1 VGEASEPGEEFAYGI
16 LGAGRQGTAAAY
28 DLAVRGEAAS
38 IVLADVDGAR
48 AAAAA
53 TRVNELA
60 GRSVA
65 TGVGLDVTDSPA
77 LLAFLKPLDAAI
89 GAVSYKLNLAMT
101 EAAIEARTDWCDLGG
116 NTPVV
121 LGQLALD
128 QRAKKAG
135 VRIVPDCGEAPGLA
149 SNLMTYAMSLMDE
162 PQDLVLL
169 DGGLPLKPTPP
180 WNYRLTFSMDGLTNE
195 YAGGST
201 YIRDGKTVEV
211 ASFDP
216 AEYELVDLGEP
227 VGVLEAFSTGGAS
240 TTPWTLG
247 KRLRS
252 MRNKV
257 IRYPGHVVVWKGF
270 MDAGL
275 FSENPVRVGDQDV
288 VPRQLFHALIEPQI
302 RATEAVDDIV
312 IAHVIVTGRHAGEP
326 TRAVVDMR
334 VVRDRKL
341 GFFAMEETT
350 GWHAAIVAHLMAG
363 GRIAPGAAPVELA
376 TDSAEIVAE
385 LRARGF
391 PITETVEPIDDEPAM
406 PEPGVEEPAL
416 EAEPED
422 QPPAQR

>member
-1 VGEASEPGEEFAYGI
+1 VSDGTGAFKYGV

-28 DLAVRGEAAS
+28 DLAVRGDAVS

-48 AAAAA
+48 AEASAA
-53 TRVNELA
+53 RVNQLA
-60 GRSVA
+60 GRDVA
-65 TGVGLDVTDSPA
+65 VGARLDATDSPA
-77 LLAFLKPLDAAI
+77 LLAFLRPLDAAI
-89 GAVSYKLNLAMT
+89 GAISYKLNLGFT
-101 EAAIEARTDWCDLGG
+101 EAAIEAGTDWCDLGG
-116 NTPVV
+116 NTSVV

-128 QRAKKAG
+128 ARAKKAG

-149 SNLMTYAMSLMDE
+149 SNLMAYAMSLLDE
-162 PQDLVLL
+162 PEDLVLL
-169 DGGLPLKPTPP
+169 DGGLPLHPTPP

-195 YAGGST
+195 YAGGSV
-201 YIRDGKTVEV
+201 YIRDGKPVEV

-227 VGVLEAFSTGGAS
+227 VGMLEAFSTGGAS

-257 IRYPGHVVVWKGF
+257 VRYPGHVVVWKGF
-270 MDAGL
+270 MEAGL
-275 FSENPVRVGDQDV
+275 FSEKPVRIGDQEV

-302 RATEAVDDIV
+302 RADETVDDIV
-312 IAHVIVTGRHAGEP
+312 IAHVIVTGRTAGQP

-341 GFFAMEETT
+341 GFSAMEETT
-350 GWHAAIVAHLMAG
+350 GWHAAIVAHLMAR
-363 GRIAPGAAPVELA
+363 GRIATGAAPVELA
-376 TDSAEIVAE
+376 TDSAEIVTE

-391 PITETVEPIDDEPAM
+391 PVTESVEPIQRAEPAAD
-406 PEPGVEEPAL
+406 PS
-416 EAEPED
+416 D
-422 QPPAQR
+422 

>member
-1 VGEASEPGEEFAYGI
+1 VSDGTGAFKYGV

-28 DLAVRGEAAS
+28 DLAVRGDAVS

-48 AAAAA
+48 AEASAA
-53 TRVNELA
+53 RVNQLA
-60 GRSVA
+60 GRDVA
-65 TGVGLDVTDSPA
+65 VGARLDATDSPA
-77 LLAFLKPLDAAI
+77 LLAFLRPLDAAI
-89 GAVSYKLNLAMT
+89 GAISYKLNLGFT
-101 EAAIEARTDWCDLGG
+101 EAAIEAGTDWCDLGG
-116 NTPVV
+116 NTSVV

-128 QRAKKAG
+128 ARAKKAG

-149 SNLMTYAMSLMDE
+149 SNLMAYAMSLLDE
-162 PQDLVLL
+162 PEDLVLL
-169 DGGLPLKPTPP
+169 DGGLPLHPTPP

-195 YAGGST
+195 YAGGSV
-201 YIRDGKTVEV
+201 YIRDGKPVEV

-227 VGVLEAFSTGGAS
+227 VGMLEAFSTGGAS

-257 IRYPGHVVVWKGF
+257 VRYPGHVAVWKGF
-270 MDAGL
+270 MEAGL
-275 FSENPVRVGDQDV
+275 FSEEPVRIGDQAM

-302 RATEAVDDIV
+302 RADETVDDIV
-312 IAHVIVTGRHAGEP
+312 IAHVIVTGRTAGQP

-341 GFFAMEETT
+341 GFSAMEETT
-350 GWHAAIVAHLMAG
+350 GWHAAIVAHLMAR
-363 GRIAPGAAPVELA
+363 GRIATGAAPVELA
-376 TDSAEIVAE
+376 TDSAEIVTE

-391 PITETVEPIDDEPAM
+391 PVTESVEPI
-406 PEPGVEEPAL
+406 V
-416 EAEPED
+416 
-422 QPPAQR
+422 

>member
-1 VGEASEPGEEFAYGI
+1 MAEAGKGFAYGI

-28 DLAVRGEAAS
+28 DLAVRGEAES
-38 IVLADVDGAR
+38 IVLADLDGAR
-48 AAAAA
+48 AQAAAA
-53 TRVNELA
+53 RVNELA
-60 GRSVA
+60 ERSIA
-65 TGVGLDVTDSPA
+65 TGVALDVTDSSA
-77 LLAFLKPLDAAI
+77 LLTFLKPLDAAI

-101 EAAIEARTDWCDLGG
+101 EAAIEARTNWCDLGG
-116 NTPVV
+116 NTAVV

-128 QRAKKAG
+128 KRAKKAG

-149 SNLMTYAMSLMDE
+149 SNLMAYAMSLMDQPE
-162 PQDLVLL
+162 DLVLL
-169 DGGLPLKPTPP
+169 DGGLPLRPTPP

-216 AEYELVDLGEP
+216 SEYELVDLGEP
-227 VGVLEAFSTGGAS
+227 VGLLEAFSTGGAS

-257 IRYPGHVVVWKGF
+257 VRYPGHVVVWKGF

-275 FSENPVRVGDQDV
+275 FSEKPVRVGDQEV

-302 RATEAVDDIV
+302 RATDSVDDIV
-312 IAHVIVTGRHAGEP
+312 IAHVIVTGRNAGEP

-350 GWHAAIVAHLMAG
+350 GWHAAIVAHLMAT
-363 GRIAPGAAPVELA
+363 GRIAAGAAPVELA
-376 TDSAEIVAE
+376 TDSAEMVAE

-391 PITETVEPIDDEPAM
+391 PITETVEPI
-406 PEPGVEEPAL
+406 L
-416 EAEPED
+416 AEPEQETPD
-422 QPPAQR
+422 EPGRDTEPEP

>member
-1 VGEASEPGEEFAYGI
+1 MSDGTGAFKYGV

-28 DLAVRGEAAS
+28 DLAVRGDAVS

-48 AAAAA
+48 AEASAA
-53 TRVNELA
+53 RVNQLA
-60 GRSVA
+60 GRDVA
-65 TGVGLDVTDSPA
+65 VGARLDATDSPA
-77 LLAFLKPLDAAI
+77 LLAFLRPLDAAI
-89 GAVSYKLNLAMT
+89 GAISYKLNLGFT
-101 EAAIEARTDWCDLGG
+101 EAAIEAGTDWCDLGG
-116 NTPVV
+116 NTSVV

-128 QRAKKAG
+128 ARAKKAG

-149 SNLMTYAMSLMDE
+149 SNLMAYAMSLLDE
-162 PQDLVLL
+162 PEDLVLL
-169 DGGLPLKPTPP
+169 DGGLPLHPTPP

-195 YAGGST
+195 YAGGSV
-201 YIRDGKTVEV
+201 YIRDGKPVEV

-227 VGVLEAFSTGGAS
+227 VGMLEAFSTGGAS

-257 IRYPGHVVVWKGF
+257 VRYPGHVVVWKGF
-270 MDAGL
+270 MEAGL
-275 FSENPVRVGDQDV
+275 FSEEPVRIGDQEV

-302 RATEAVDDIV
+302 RADETVDDIV
-312 IAHVIVTGRHAGEP
+312 IAHVIVTGRTAGQP

-341 GFFAMEETT
+341 GFSAMEETT
-350 GWHAAIVAHLMAG
+350 GWHAAIVAHLMAR
-363 GRIAPGAAPVELA
+363 GRIATGAAPVELA
-376 TDSAEIVAE
+376 TDSAEIVTE

-391 PITETVEPIDDEPAM
+391 PVTESVEPIQRAEPAAD
-406 PEPGVEEPAL
+406 PS
-416 EAEPED
+416 D
-422 QPPAQR
+422 